1 MSTRSY
7 ICKKTEDG
15 NILRIYCHHDGYISN
30 NGRILFECYNS
41 PSKVDELI
49 SLGDLSC
56 LGEKINPKGKEHS
69 IHNQEPGVCVAYG
82 RDADCEDTKAKL
94 IELDNKR
101 LYPWIEYIYLYE
113 NRNWKVAKIKLDK
126 AIRFRDVKGALS
138 KMHLTV
144 ESMSNSENVDV
155 SPILEL

>member
-1 MSTRSY
+1 M
-7 ICKKTEDG
+7 
-15 NILRIYCHHDGYISN
+15 
-30 NGRILFECYNS
+30 
-41 PSKVDELI
+41 
-49 SLGDLSC
+49 GDLSC

-113 NRNWKVAKIKLDK
+113 NRNWKVANIKLDK